1 MIRDGYTALW
11 RGTEYDATPGVDGE
25 VRLYAAAPA
34 EGFEEVRPGRFV
46 RVVRDAEV
54 DDLRYVRT
62 HCMWHGEPFVV
73 IGEHGAWVRLEYA
86 GGRAPVAAALSLETV
101 DAGVYQVWV
110 SREEIDQLR
119 EENI

>member
-34 EGFEEVRPGRFV
+34 EGFDEVRPGRFV

-62 HCMWHGEPFVV
+62 HCTWRGEPFVV
-73 IGEHGAWVRLEYA
+73 IGEHGGWVRLEYA